1 MTAIW
6 CSAAVGSTN
15 PVAVRSPARNRFEY
29 LLTRLVLL
37 TLSIGPR
44 ELSLLLATVYVTILR
59 LAVPKLRRVATRNA
73 EITGVPL
80 KAINGVWS
88 SIARHLVVFARMPRI
103 DKSNVHEWIRYEGF
117 EHFTRAKQAGNGVLF
132 ATLHL
137 GAWELS
143 AFSHA
148 LMAEPMHI
156 VVRPLDNPLLDGLV
170 TARRAA
176 SGNTVLGK
184 KEATRAI
191 FQALKENKAVG
202 ILVDQNVGL
211 DEGLFVNFFGRKA
224 CVSPTFSKLAARTGA
239 VVIPGYAIWSPSEGK
254 FVLRFDEPVGITG
267 NVLIDTQRIQ
277 AALERAIRA
286 YPEQW
291 LWIHRRWKTRPPGEE
306 PLY

>member
-1 MTAIW
+1 V
-6 CSAAVGSTN
+6 AA
-15 PVAVRSPARNRFEY
+15 RSSARNRFEY
-29 LLTRLVLL
+29 LLTRLVLA
-37 TLSIGPR
+37 TLAIGPR
-44 ELSLLLATVYVTILR
+44 AFSLLLANVYVTMIR
-59 LAVPKLRRVATRNA
+59 LAVPKLRRVAARNA
-73 EITGVPL
+73 DIAGVPL
-80 KAINGVWS
+80 GAVNGVWR

-117 EHFTRAKQAGNGVLF
+117 EHFSRAKDAGKGVLF

-148 LMAEPMHI
+148 LMAEAMHI
-156 VVRPLDNPLLDGLV
+156 VVRPLDNPLLDELV

-191 FQALKENKAVG
+191 FQALKDNKAVG

-211 DEGLFVNFFGRKA
+211 DEGLFINFFGRKA

-239 VVIPGYAIWSPSEGK
+239 TVIPGYAIWSPSESK

-277 AALERAIRA
+277 ASLERAIRA
-286 YPEQW
+286 YPDQW